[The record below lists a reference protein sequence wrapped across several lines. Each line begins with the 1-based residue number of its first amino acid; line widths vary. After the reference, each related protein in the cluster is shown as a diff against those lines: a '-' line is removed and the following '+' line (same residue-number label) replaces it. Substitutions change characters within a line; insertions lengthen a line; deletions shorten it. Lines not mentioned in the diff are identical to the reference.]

1 MPLVPIADLGQANK
15 GAKFASAAGGPA
27 GSHPICA
34 FALLD
39 YE

>member
-1 MPLVPIADLGQANK
+1 MPLVPIADSGRVKK

-27 GSHPICA
+27 DSHPICA